1 MNTTGL
7 TEKGLVDALDRTIK
21 ELEYPPLHATVTRDD
36 VLSLLKICRDALA
49 DKFNL
54 IEDEDDL
61 TNMRRRIES
70 CLDDID
76 AAVWQIK
83 NEL

>member
-21 ELEYPPLHATVTRDD
+21 ELEYPPLHATVTMDD
-36 VLSLLKICRDALA
+36 VLSLLKICRDALD

-61 TNMRRRIES
+61 TGMKRRIES
-70 CLDDID
+70 YLDDID
-76 AAVWQIK
+76 LAVWQIK